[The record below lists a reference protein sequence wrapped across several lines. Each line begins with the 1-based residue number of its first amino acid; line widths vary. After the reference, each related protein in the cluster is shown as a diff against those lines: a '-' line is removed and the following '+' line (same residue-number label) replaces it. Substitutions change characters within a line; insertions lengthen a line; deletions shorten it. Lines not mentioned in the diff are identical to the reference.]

1 MEMGAS
7 NKNGTNIKCSIKKKP
22 YAYPNKAKEYLRGFL
37 FKKLY
42 GKRFPNSHILTKC

>member
-1 MEMGAS
+1 MNWLFHTMEMGVS

-42 GKRFPNSHILTKC
+42 DIR